1 MQKRIAKQR
10 KEYYNLGGKP
20 MAHEFEWDEQK
31 EQINIKKHGIAFRT
45 ATAVFDDPFMVDL
58 YDEAHS
64 TVDEARY
71 KAIGRAGNTLTVL
84 SVIYT
89 ERQKIRIISARLA
102 TPREEEEYYYDSN
115 L

>member
-1 MQKRIAKQR
+1 
-10 KEYYNLGGKP
+10 
-20 MAHEFEWDEQK
+20 
-31 EQINIKKHGIAFRT
+31 
-45 ATAVFDDPFMVDL
+45 MVDL

-64 TVDEARY
+64 TLDEIRY
-71 KAIGRAGNTLTVL
+71 KAIGRVGHTLTVL

-102 TPREEEEYYYDSN
+102 MPREEEEYYYDSN

>member
-1 MQKRIAKQR
+1 
-10 KEYYNLGGKP
+10 

-31 EQINIKKHGIAFRT
+31 EQSNIKKHGITFRMA
-45 ATAVFDDPFMVDL
+45 ATVFDDPLMVDL

-64 TVDEARY
+64 TLEEVRY
-71 KAIGRAGNTLTVL
+71 KAIGRVGHTLTVL
-84 SVIYT
+84 TVIYT

-102 TPREEEEYYYDSN
+102 TPREEEEYYDDSN